1 MKKLTIIAA
10 LSMLLIAMLYSFAS
24 ADQPKDQN
32 NLQASIVEA
41 DKSYQPTQFKIP
53 DWFQIKLRDS
63 LNAYFKDAIDKKLI
77 VGASVAI
84 VQCDSTIYADGFG
97 MRDAES
103 NGTVNRNTVFRIG
116 SVSKGFAGI
125 LSGIQVEK
133 GLLNWDD
140 KIIDHIP
147 AFKLANKN
155 YTEQITLEKVLS
167 HTSGLPYHSFTNLV
181 EDGLSLEEIAARF
194 PEIRELNKP
203 GEYYNYQNAIFALSG
218 SLIEKSNNASYSEII
233 EEQIFNPLQMETAS
247 TTYDE
252 FASNDNIALPHRRMY
267 GRWKSLKINKKYYNA
282 IAAGG
287 VNASAEDMGKYM
299 KMLLGYRPDV
309 LSPMG
314 LEEVFKDRVQ
324 VGGRRNYYQRWPGYK
339 SSHYALGWRHHTFE
353 DETTGETKNIIH
365 HGGSVNSYRSEIA
378 IYPEEDLGITV
389 LFNTPT
395 KLAKTVIPDIR
406 SIIKAIKQNSE
417 KEDFM
422 KESIATNQKRSNKQ
436 MILL

>member
-155 YTEQITLEKVLS
+155 YTGQITLEKVLS

-218 SLIEKSNNASYSEII
+218 SLIEKSNNASYSDII
-233 EEQIFNPLQMETAS
+233 EEQIFNPLHMETAS

-252 FASNDNIALPHRRMY
+252 FASNDNIALP
-267 GRWKSLKINKKYYNA
+267 N
-282 IAAGG
+282 
-287 VNASAEDMGKYM
+287 
-299 KMLLGYRPDV
+299 
-309 LSPMG
+309 
-314 LEEVFKDRVQ
+314 
-324 VGGRRNYYQRWPGYK
+324 
-339 SSHYALGWRHHTFE
+339 
-353 DETTGETKNIIH
+353 
-365 HGGSVNSYRSEIA
+365 
-378 IYPEEDLGITV
+378 
-389 LFNTPT
+389 
-395 KLAKTVIPDIR
+395 
-406 SIIKAIKQNSE
+406 
-417 KEDFM
+417 
-422 KESIATNQKRSNKQ
+422 
-436 MILL
+436 